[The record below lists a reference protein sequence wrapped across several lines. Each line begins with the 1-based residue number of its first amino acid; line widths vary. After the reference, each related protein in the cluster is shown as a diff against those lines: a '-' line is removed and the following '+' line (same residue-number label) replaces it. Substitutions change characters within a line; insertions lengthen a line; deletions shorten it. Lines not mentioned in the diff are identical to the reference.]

1 MYDKFFEYI
10 NKLPIYN
17 ELNSFLDDEYANYII
32 YPKREQIFNAFKLI
46 KGNIKVVIIGQ
57 DPYSNK
63 NQANGLAFSVNKGVS
78 LPPSL
83 RNICKEI
90 GNEFGINMNYSNGD
104 LTYLASQGVLL
115 LNTILTV
122 REKEPLSHDNKIYKE
137 LFLCIL
143 KYLDSLENNIV
154 FLLWGN
160 NAKKYEKF
168 ITNKKR
174 LVIATSHP
182 SPLSANRSG
191 WFNSSC
197 FINTNK
203 YLESNNIEPIHWE
216 NTN

>member
-1 MYDKFFEYI
+1 
-10 NKLPIYN
+10 
-17 ELNSFLDDEYANYII
+17 
-32 YPKREQIFNAFKLI
+32 
-46 KGNIKVVIIGQ
+46 
-57 DPYSNK
+57 
-63 NQANGLAFSVNKGVS
+63 
-78 LPPSL
+78 
-83 RNICKEI
+83 
-90 GNEFGINMNYSNGD
+90 MNYLNGD

-122 REKEPLSHDNKIYKE
+122 RDKKPLSHDNKIYKE

-160 NAKKYEKF
+160 NAKKYQKF

-174 LVIATSHP
+174 LVITTNHP

-191 WFNSSC
+191 RFNSSC

>member
-1 MYDKFFEYI
+1 MD
-10 NKLPIYN
+10 
-17 ELNSFLDDEYANYII
+17 
-32 YPKREQIFNAFKLI
+32 
-46 KGNIKVVIIGQ
+46 
-57 DPYSNK
+57 
-63 NQANGLAFSVNKGVS
+63 
-78 LPPSL
+78 
-83 RNICKEI
+83 
-90 GNEFGINMNYSNGD
+90 YSNGD

-182 SPLSANRSG
+182 SPLSANRCG